1 MTELVQEPLE
11 KHTKRSAIL
20 LLRKKAAGSA
30 SPACPY
36 PTFSCHQSQMQ
47 PFTHLSACW
56 FFFFRPKKNTVA
68 THSKLKLSAKLF
80 PGQLSTA
87 GHQISIA
94 LREERRHFSACIF
107 LDPVN
112 CSQKDKI
119 SGFMSLWFVKCFV
132 PYIRQYI
139 DRSKGGI
146 KYLNKINL
154 GTKTIRSSPTQFTG
168 VSHLL
173 LKLYAQGYPGDAVK
187 TQILAQDV

>member
-1 MTELVQEPLE
+1 
-11 KHTKRSAIL
+11 
-20 LLRKKAAGSA
+20 
-30 SPACPY
+30 
-36 PTFSCHQSQMQ
+36 
-47 PFTHLSACW
+47 
-56 FFFFRPKKNTVA
+56 
-68 THSKLKLSAKLF
+68 
-80 PGQLSTA
+80 
-87 GHQISIA
+87 
-94 LREERRHFSACIF
+94 
-107 LDPVN
+107 
-112 CSQKDKI
+112 
-119 SGFMSLWFVKCFV
+119 MSLWFVKCFV